1 MNIDE
6 RADTGSLDAFLVN
19 DVARRAWA
27 DALDIPVDDTSD
39 FFELGGDSTS
49 AVSIVTEM
57 GKQLGCE
64 IDIALLYSNSLLGDF
79 AAAVTETSAHVH

>member
-6 RADTGSLDAFLVN
+6 KPGPASLDAGLVN
-19 DVARRAWA
+19 DVARQAWG

-57 GKQLGCE
+57 SKQLGCE
-64 IDIALLYSNSLLGDF
+64 IDIALLYSNSVLGDF
-79 AAAVTETSAHVH
+79 AAALTAASADAH